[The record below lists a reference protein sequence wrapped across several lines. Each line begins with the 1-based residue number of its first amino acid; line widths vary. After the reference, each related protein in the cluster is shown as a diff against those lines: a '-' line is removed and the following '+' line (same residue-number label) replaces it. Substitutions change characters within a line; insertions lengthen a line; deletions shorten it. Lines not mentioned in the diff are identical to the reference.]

1 MTSFLFIIS
10 FLLHIISITAIYAL
24 SKQLSGAK
32 QHDNTEL
39 VSLMESY
46 LEEIKEENKILQE
59 KLAKEDKDESH
70 KTNTTTPNIKAIRK
84 EEKETYLFPKIE
96 DEALDQVEVS
106 LQSKILKLHQ
116 EGNSPEEI
124 ARILACGKTE
134 VELLLKFQEKS

>member
-59 KLAKEDKDESH
+59 KLSKEDKDESH
-70 KTNTTTPNIKAIRK
+70 KTDTTPNIKAIRK
-84 EEKETYLFPKIE
+84 EEEKETFLFPKIE

-124 ARILACGKTE
+124 ARKLACGKTE
-134 VELLLKFQEKS
+134 VELLLKFQEKN